1 MSRGVPV
8 EVISLSTW
16 NLFIFNFCGTDAPEV
31 ECQNSYYYW
40 TVEKNSETEENQIRR
55 RLRPRAS

>member
-1 MSRGVPV
+1 MSRGVPA

-16 NLFIFNFCGTDAPEV
+16 NFFIFNFCGTDAPEV

-40 TVEKNSETEENQIRR
+40 TVEKSSETE
-55 RLRPRAS
+55 